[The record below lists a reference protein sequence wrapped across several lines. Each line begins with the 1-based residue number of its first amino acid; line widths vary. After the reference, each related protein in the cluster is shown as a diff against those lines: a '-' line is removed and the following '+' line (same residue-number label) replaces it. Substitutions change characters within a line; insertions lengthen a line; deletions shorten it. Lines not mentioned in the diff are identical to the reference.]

1 MAIYKDV
8 EPLELVAYESDNEEF
23 DKGAKFI
30 LEKLDALP
38 TADVISA
45 EAYNQ
50 VAWERDMAMQ
60 QIESYGVSFG
70 SNAELVEVVRCKD
83 CVWFVP
89 EHIKLSD
96 GTTRPYTDEEKKMP
110 CGVTSDIGINVGSYC
125 LRKGYWKQNSI
136 PVWFQENDF
145 CSYGERRDT

>member
-1 MAIYKDV
+1 MATCKECIHCDICEKD
-8 EPLELVAYESDNEEF
+8 ETLTEF
-23 DKGAKFI
+23 DENQSAYCKGFKNKTDF
-30 LEKLDALP
+30 
-38 TADVISA
+38 
-45 EAYNQ
+45 
-50 VAWERDMAMQ
+50 
-60 QIESYGVSFG
+60 
-70 SNAELVEVVRCKD
+70 VEVVRCKD